1 MRVLLISHQ
10 LDYSGAPLALLEL
23 AGNLLDLGHEVRLA
37 ALGPG
42 PLGNEFLSR
51 GVRPLQSRTQ
61 TFDLYVANTVVAVPA
76 ALAMAPSPDSVLAW
90 IHETGYFFR
99 ILRANPG
106 AFSLARLKFAAF
118 PARFQMDEFAQ
129 WMPATER
136 MQLRNCVRMPA
147 SDPSAPPANHYVC
160 SGRWEAR
167 KNQARLVELARALP
181 DAPSI
186 WFIGAEQPPGIAPGA
201 HRFLGTLAPGDSKR
215 TIAESRGLISPSLSE
230 AQPLA
235 AIEAAMAARPVL
247 LSDIP
252 AHRELKQAVP
262 DIILF
267 DPRRVESFVDGF
279 RALEAQ
285 SADRS
290 VRSRLQADALRTFGP
305 QGFAE
310 NVRQVL
316 ARLSPGVAG
325 SPGAGRPTQ
334 PSGGQR

>member
-23 AGNLLDLGHEVRLA
+23 ARTLQEFGHEVCLA

-42 PLGNEFLSR
+42 PLGNEFLSHR
-51 GVRPLQSRTQ
+51 VRPLQSRNQ
-61 TFDLYVANTVVAVPA
+61 AVDLYVANTVVAVPA

-90 IHETGYFFR
+90 IHETGFFFR
-99 ILRANPG
+99 ILRASPG
-106 AFSLARLKFAAF
+106 DFSLARLKFAAF
-118 PARFQMDEFAQ
+118 PARFQMEEFAQ
-129 WMPATER
+129 WMPTTER

-147 SDPSAPPANHYVC
+147 SEPSAPPRNHYVC

-167 KNQARLVELARALP
+167 KNQARLLELARALP
-181 DAPSI
+181 TEPSI
-186 WFIGAEQPPGIAPGA
+186 WFLGADQPPGTPPGV
-201 HRFLGTLAPGDSKR
+201 HRFLGTLAPADSKR
-215 TIAESRGLISPSLSE
+215 TIAESRGFISPSLSE

-247 LSDIP
+247 LSDIA
-252 AHRELKQAVP
+252 AHRELKQAIP

-267 DPRRVESFVDGF
+267 DPGRVDSFVSGF

-285 SADRS
+285 SADPA
-290 VRSRLQADALRTFGP
+290 VRGRLRADALRNFGP
-305 QGFAE
+305 EGFAE

-316 ARLSPGVAG
+316 GRLPSGIAG
-325 SPGAGRPTQ
+325 S
-334 PSGGQR
+334 